1 MNAYPRSNYRT
12 KPFPQRGIMII
23 LPAGETLDF
32 PTRHSKNASTWRH
45 HLYRPL
51 AKVRARAR
59 RPPSTSKTDRHL
71 SSLGSHF
78 QHPKPHQPQKK
89 KRAHGRE
96 RKKTA
101 APAAEAASRHPYA
114 HGPAAP
120 HGTSWR
126 SVDLRAQSSACIPGI
141 LFLSSR
147 GYRTVP
153 QPAAADPHPSGQA
166 WRRVFIVWRGTSRAG
181 WYAYHVLTGWRKEAA
196 DPPIHLLTYFRAAR
210 AV

>member
-1 MNAYPRSNYRT
+1 MAASSLPASCKSASESTTSPLHLKDRQTPPPQRQTDTSPRS
-12 KPFPQRGIMII
+12 
-23 LPAGETLDF
+23 A
-32 PTRHSKNASTWRH
+32 PTSSTRN
-45 HLYRPL
+45 PI
-51 AKVRARAR
+51 
-59 RPPSTSKTDRHL
+59 S
-71 SSLGSHF
+71 
-78 QHPKPHQPQKK
+78 QK

-120 HGTSWR
+120 HGTSWW

-153 QPAAADPHPSGQA
+153 QPAAVDPHPSGQA

-181 WYAYHVLTGWRKEAA
+181 WDAYHVLTGWRREAA

>member
-1 MNAYPRSNYRT
+1 MKLLTFLPGTPRTLRHGGIIFT
-12 KPFPQRGIMII
+12 GLLQKCEAEHDVPPPPQRQ
-23 LPAGETLDF
+23 TD
-32 PTRHSKNASTWRH
+32 T
-45 HLYRPL
+45 
-51 AKVRARAR
+51 
-59 RPPSTSKTDRHL
+59 STSKTDRHL

-78 QHPKPHQPQKK
+78 QHPKPHQPK

-153 QPAAADPHPSGQA
+153 QPAAVDPHPSGQA

-181 WYAYHVLTGWRKEAA
+181 WYAYHVLTGWREGGCRPTY
-196 DPPIHLLTYFRAAR
+196 PPTHLLSSGQGG
-210 AV
+210 VV